1 VEVAVFRVNRRTD
14 YSVRVL
20 LSLAKRPFGTRLATQ
35 VIQDEMLVPRPFL
48 QRIIA
53 DLSKA
58 ELIVTYPGVN
68 GGIQLARPAEAI
80 NLRQLWEAI
89 EGPLLISDCLKSR
102 DECPLGS
109 GCPVRSRWAR
119 LQAMIAHEME
129 ATRLDE
135 LANEANALAL
145 VNSLSPSNFAS
156 CTVAT

>member
-1 VEVAVFRVNRRTD
+1 MFRVNRRTD

-20 LSLAKRPFGTRLATQ
+20 LSLAKRPFGTRLPTQ

-53 DLSKA
+53 DLSRA
-58 ELIVTYPGVN
+58 DLIMTYPGVN

-80 NLRQLWEAI
+80 NLRQVWDAI

-102 DECPLGS
+102 DECPLDR
-109 GCPVRSRWAR
+109 GCPVRSRWAH
-119 LQAMIAHEME
+119 LQAMITREME

-145 VNSLSPSNFAS
+145 VASLNPSEVTS
-156 CTVAT
+156 CRVAP

>member
-1 VEVAVFRVNRRTD
+1 MFRVNRRTD

-68 GGIQLARPAEAI
+68 GGIQLARPSEAI
-80 NLRQLWEAI
+80 TLRQIWEAI

-102 DECPLGS
+102 DECPLGH

-119 LQAMIAHEME
+119 LQAMIAREME

-145 VNSLSPSNFAS
+145 VSSLGPSRITS
-156 CTVAT
+156 CTLAP